1 VLRRYINR
9 PCLIYTKRT
18 QTHHH
23 YSYKPIVSRIL
34 ENTVLWGKCLKTLED
49 EINEHDFAMW
59 VRPLEAI
66 DDPNNFRL
74 YAPNRFVRDWLNDNL
89 LEHLSKVIQHYS
101 GEAQNIVIDLS
112 KISSEAKNDQ
122 TNEFDIAMLDSEPI
136 EESDAPTPFGTNV
149 LNPVFSFDNHIEGK
163 SNQIARAATKQVSE
177 NPGAAYNPLFI
188 YGGVGLGKTHLMH
201 AAGNLIRKNQKS
213 ANVAYVHSERF
224 VSDMVKAIG
233 NNAMD
238 KFKNYYR
245 SLDALLIDD
254 IQFFAGKIQSQE
266 EFFHTFNTLLE
277 TGSQIILT
285 SDKFPKEIN
294 NLQERLISRFESG
307 LTVRID
313 PPELETRVA
322 ILKNKALKEKIE
334 LNDDVAFLVAKK
346 IRSNVRELEGALHR
360 LVASSRFTN
369 REIDLDLAK
378 DSLQDLT
385 LFQER
390 KISIENIQ
398 KTIADFYNIRVSDLK
413 SKRRNRQI
421 ARPRQ
426 VAMALAKE
434 LTTLSLPDIGD
445 AFGGRDHTT
454 VIHACKKVDELIKTD
469 SKINDDYKKLQK
481 ILSV

>member
-1 VLRRYINR
+1 
-9 PCLIYTKRT
+9 
-18 QTHHH
+18 
-23 YSYKPIVSRIL
+23 
-34 ENTVLWGKCLKTLED
+34 
-49 EINEHDFAMW
+49 
-59 VRPLEAI
+59 
-66 DDPNNFRL
+66 
-74 YAPNRFVRDWLNDNL
+74 
-89 LEHLSKVIQHYS
+89 
-101 GEAQNIVIDLS
+101 
-112 KISSEAKNDQ
+112 
-122 TNEFDIAMLDSEPI
+122 
-136 EESDAPTPFGTNV
+136 
-149 LNPVFSFDNHIEGK
+149 
-163 SNQIARAATKQVSE
+163 
-177 NPGAAYNPLFI
+177 
-188 YGGVGLGKTHLMH
+188 MH
-201 AAGNLIRKNQKS
+201 AAGNLILKNQKK
-213 ANVAYVHSERF
+213 ARVAYVHSERF
-224 VSDMVKAIG
+224 VSDMVKSIE

-238 KFKNYYR
+238 KFKSYYR

-254 IQFFAGKIQSQE
+254 IQFFAGKNQSQE

-277 TGSQIILT
+277 VGSQIILT

-322 ILKNKALKEKIE
+322 ILKNKARKNQVILTDE
-334 LNDDVAFLVAKK
+334 VAFLVANK

-378 DSLQDLT
+378 DTLQDLT

-390 KISIENIQ
+390 KISIDNIQ
-398 KTIADFYNIRVSDLK
+398 KTVADFYGIRVSDLK

-434 LTTLSLPDIGD
+434 LTSLSLPDIGD

-454 VIHACKKVDELIKTD
+454 VIHACKKVAELIKTD
-469 SKINDDYKKLQK
+469 PKIKDEYSTLQK
-481 ILSV
+481 ILMV

>member
-1 VLRRYINR
+1 MEN
-9 PCLIYTKRT
+9 
-18 QTHHH
+18 
-23 YSYKPIVSRIL
+23 RIL
-34 ENTVLWGKCLKTLED
+34 WDKCLTMLED
-49 EINEHDFAMW
+49 EVDQHDFNMW
-59 VRPLEAI
+59 IRPLSAI
-66 DDPNNFRL
+66 NDDASFRL
-74 YAPNRFVRDWLNDNL
+74 HAPNRFVKDWLNDNL
-89 LEHLSKVIQHYS
+89 LERLSEMMFHFTGDKKTIAIELDNS
-101 GEAQNIVIDLS
+101 G
-112 KISSEAKNDQ
+112 Q
-122 TNEFDIAMLDSEPI
+122 TTLDIAGQSIIKEDQK
-136 EESDAPTPFGTNV
+136 AQTPFGTNV
-149 LNPVFSFDNHIEGK
+149 LNSVFTFENHIEGK

-177 NPGAAYNPLFI
+177 NPGSAYNPLFI

-201 AAGNLIRKNQKS
+201 AAGNLIKQNRKNAS
-213 ANVAYVHSERF
+213 VAYVHSERF
-224 VSDMVKAIG
+224 VSDMVKSIS

-254 IQFFAGKIQSQE
+254 IQFFAGKNQSQE

-277 TGSQIILT
+277 SGSQIILT

-322 ILKNKALKEKIE
+322 ILKNKAQKNDIE
-334 LNDDVAFLVAKK
+334 LTDEVAFLVAKK
-346 IRSNVRELEGALHR
+346 IRANVRELEGALHR
-360 LVASSRFTN
+360 LVASARFTH
-369 REIDLDLAK
+369 REIDLDLAR
-378 DSLQDLT
+378 DTLQDLT

-398 KTIADFYNIRVSDLK
+398 KTIAEYYGIRVSDLK

-434 LTTLSLPDIGD
+434 LTSLSLPDIGD

-454 VIHACKKVDELIKTD
+454 VIHACKKVVELTKTD
-469 SKINDDYKKLQK
+469 TKINEDYNSLLK

>member
-1 VLRRYINR
+1 MQNV
-9 PCLIYTKRT
+9 
-18 QTHHH
+18 
-23 YSYKPIVSRIL
+23 
-34 ENTVLWGKCLKTLED
+34 VLWDKCLSKLED
-49 EINEHDFAMW
+49 QMEEREFHTW
-59 VRPLEAI
+59 VRPLRA
-66 DDPNNFRL
+66 DDADSELVL
-74 YAPNRFVRDWLNDNL
+74 YAPNRFIKDWLNDNL
-89 LEHLSKVIQHYS
+89 LEQLNATAKHFTGDDKHIFIALDAPKAPQPTP
-101 GEAQNIVIDLS
+101 
-112 KISSEAKNDQ
+112 ISDASP
-122 TNEFDIAMLDSEPI
+122 LEPI
-136 EESDAPTPFGTNV
+136 SEQPSTTTPFGTNV
-149 LNPVFSFDNHIEGK
+149 LNTIFTFENHIEGK

-177 NPGAAYNPLFI
+177 NPGTAYNPLFI

-201 AAGNLIRKNQKS
+201 AAGNLIKQNS
-213 ANVAYVHSERF
+213 ANAHVAYVHSERF
-224 VSDMVKAIG
+224 VSDMVKSIET
-233 NNAMD
+233 NTMN

-254 IQFFAGKIQSQE
+254 IQFFADKDKSQE

-277 TGSQIILT
+277 TGAQIILT

-294 NLQERLISRFESG
+294 NLQERLTSRFESG

-322 ILKNKALKEKIE
+322 ILKNKARKNKID
-334 LNDDVAFLVAKK
+334 LADDVAFLVAKK

-360 LVASSRFTN
+360 LVASSRFSN
-369 REIDLDLAK
+369 REIDIDLAK
-378 DSLQDLT
+378 DTLQDLT

-398 KTIADFYNIRVSDLK
+398 KTVTDFYGIRVADLK

-426 VAMALAKE
+426 IAMALAKE
-434 LTTLSLPDIGD
+434 LTSMSLPDIGD

-454 VIHACKKVDELIKTD
+454 VIHACKKVDELTRTD
-469 SKINDDYKKLQK
+469 SKIKEDYANLQK

>member
-1 VLRRYINR
+1 MQNSVLWNK
-9 PCLIYTKRT
+9 CLGK
-18 QTHHH
+18 
-23 YSYKPIVSRIL
+23 L
-34 ENTVLWGKCLKTLED
+34 ENDIEERDYHT
-49 EINEHDFAMW
+49 W
-59 VRPLEAI
+59 VRPLSA
-66 DDPNNFRL
+66 DDNDPYLIL
-74 YAPNRFVRDWLNDNL
+74 YAPNRFVVDWIKENL
-89 LEHLSKVIQHYS
+89 FDVILTTAQHFGGNEIRIAVQMLENKVSKPTITSASVEPEVS
-101 GEAQNIVIDLS
+101 NSNDLS
-112 KISSEAKNDQ
+112 SE
-122 TNEFDIAMLDSEPI
+122 
-136 EESDAPTPFGTNV
+136 FGTNV
-149 LNPVFSFDNHIEGK
+149 LNSAFSFENHIEGK

-177 NPGAAYNPLFI
+177 NPGTAYNPLFI

-201 AAGNLIRKNQKS
+201 AAGNLIRQNKKN

-224 VSDMVKAIG
+224 VSDMVKSIEK
-233 NNAMD
+233 NSMD
-238 KFKNYYR
+238 KFKSYYR

-254 IQFFAGKIQSQE
+254 IQFFAGKNQSQE

-277 TGSQIILT
+277 TGAQIILT

-322 ILKNKALKEKIE
+322 ILKNKARKNDIE
-334 LNDDVAFLVAKK
+334 LNDEVAFLVAKK

-360 LVASSRFTN
+360 LVASSRFTH

-378 DSLQDLT
+378 DTLQDLT

-398 KTIADFYNIRVSDLK
+398 KTVADFYSIRVSDLK

-426 VAMALAKE
+426 IAMALAKE
-434 LTTLSLPDIGD
+434 LTSLSLPDIGD

-454 VIHACKKVDELIKTD
+454 VIHACKKVDELTRTEP
-469 SKINDDYKKLQK
+469 KINEDYKSLSK

>member
-1 VLRRYINR
+1 M
-9 PCLIYTKRT
+9 
-18 QTHHH
+18 
-23 YSYKPIVSRIL
+23 
-34 ENTVLWGKCLKTLED
+34 ENKVLWDKCLKKLEVAVD
-49 EINEHDFAMW
+49 DHDFNMW
-59 VRPLEAI
+59 VRPLGAI
-66 DDPNNFRL
+66 NDDSVFRL
-74 YAPNRFVRDWLNDNL
+74 HAPNRFIKDWLNDNL
-89 LEHLSKVIQHYS
+89 LDEIAATIRHFTGGDKT
-101 GEAQNIVIDLS
+101 
-112 KISSEAKNDQ
+112 ISIELDNAGQTTLDPVEQSAAKERQ
-122 TNEFDIAMLDSEPI
+122 R
-136 EESDAPTPFGTNV
+136 APTPFGTNV
-149 LNPVFSFDNHIEGK
+149 LNTVFTFENHIEGK
-163 SNQIARAATKQVSE
+163 SNQIARAASKQVSE
-177 NPGAAYNPLFI
+177 NPGTAYNPLFI

-201 AAGNLIRKNQKS
+201 AAGNLIKQNQKG
-213 ANVAYVHSERF
+213 AVVAYVHSERF
-224 VSDMVKAIG
+224 VSDMVKSIS

-254 IQFFAGKIQSQE
+254 IQFFAGKNQSQE

-322 ILKNKALKEKIE
+322 ILKNKARKNNIDLS
-334 LNDDVAFLVAKK
+334 DDVAFLVAKK

-360 LVASSRFTN
+360 LVASSRFTH
-369 REIDLDLAK
+369 REIDIDLAK
-378 DSLQDLT
+378 DTLQDLT

-390 KISIENIQ
+390 KVSIDNIQ
-398 KTIADFYNIRVSDLK
+398 KTVAEFYNIRVSDLK

-426 VAMALAKE
+426 VAMSIAKE
-434 LTTLSLPDIGD
+434 LTSLSLPDIGD

-454 VIHACKKVDELIKTD
+454 VIHACKKVIELCKTD
-469 SKINDDYKKLQK
+469 SRIKEEHSTLLKM
-481 ILSV
+481 LSA

>member
-1 VLRRYINR
+1 MDN
-9 PCLIYTKRT
+9 
-18 QTHHH
+18 Q
-23 YSYKPIVSRIL
+23 
-34 ENTVLWGKCLKTLED
+34 VLWDKCLKKLED
-49 EINEHDFAMW
+49 EVDDHDFNMW
-59 VRPLEAI
+59 VRPLSAI
-66 DDPNNFRL
+66 NDDNAFKL
-74 YAPNRFVRDWLNDNL
+74 HAPNRFIKDWLNDNL
-89 LEHLSKVIQHYS
+89 LDVIAETIRHFT
-101 GEAQNIVIDLS
+101 GGDRA
-112 KISSEAKNDQ
+112 ISIELDNTGQ
-122 TNEFDIAMLDSEPI
+122 TTLDIADQSAIKEQQK
-136 EESDAPTPFGTNV
+136 APTPFGTNV
-149 LNPVFSFDNHIEGK
+149 LNTVFTFDNHIEGK

-177 NPGAAYNPLFI
+177 NPGTAYNPLFI

-201 AAGNLIRKNQKS
+201 AAGNLINQNQKGAS
-213 ANVAYVHSERF
+213 VAYVHSERF
-224 VSDMVKAIG
+224 VSDMVKSIA

-238 KFKNYYR
+238 KFKAYYR

-254 IQFFAGKIQSQE
+254 IQFFAGKNQSQE

-322 ILKNKALKEKIE
+322 ILKNKASKNNINLS
-334 LNDDVAFLVAKK
+334 DDVAFLVAKK

-360 LVASSRFTN
+360 LVASSRFTH
-369 REIDLDLAK
+369 REIDVELAI
-378 DSLQDLT
+378 DTLQDLT

-390 KISIENIQ
+390 KISIDNIQ
-398 KTIADFYNIRVSDLK
+398 KTVAEFYSIRVSDLK

-426 VAMALAKE
+426 VAMSIAKE
-434 LTTLSLPDIGD
+434 LTSLSLPDIGD

-454 VIHACKKVDELIKTD
+454 VIHACKKVVELCKTD
-469 SKINDDYKKLQK
+469 ARINEEYHTLLKM
-481 ILSV
+481 LSV

>member
-1 VLRRYINR
+1 MENR
-9 PCLIYTKRT
+9 
-18 QTHHH
+18 
-23 YSYKPIVSRIL
+23 
-34 ENTVLWGKCLKTLED
+34 VLWDKCLSKLED
-49 EINEHDFAMW
+49 EIDEHDFNMW
-59 VRPLEAI
+59 VRPLSAI
-66 DDPNNFRL
+66 NDESTFRL
-74 YAPNRFVRDWLNDNL
+74 HAPNRFVRDWLSDNL
-89 LEHLSKVIQHYS
+89 LDRLAATVQHFN
-101 GEAQNIVIDLS
+101 GVD
-112 KISSEAKNDQ
+112 K
-122 TNEFDIAMLDSEPI
+122 TIAIELDNSVRTVLEENSQLTLESEPR
-136 EESDAPTPFGTNV
+136 AATLFGTNV
-149 LNPVFSFDNHIEGK
+149 LNSVFTFENHIEGK

-177 NPGAAYNPLFI
+177 NPGSAYNPLFI

-201 AAGNLIRKNQKS
+201 AAGNLILKNRKK
-213 ANVAYVHSERF
+213 AHVAYVHSERF
-224 VSDMVKAIG
+224 VSDMVKSIG
-233 NNAMD
+233 KNEME
-238 KFKNYYR
+238 KFKSYYR

-254 IQFFAGKIQSQE
+254 IQFFAGKNQSQE

-277 TGSQIILT
+277 SGSQIILT

-322 ILKNKALKEKIE
+322 ILKNKAHKNQVVLSDE
-334 LNDDVAFLVAKK
+334 VAFFVANK

-360 LVASSRFTN
+360 LVASARFTN

-378 DSLQDLT
+378 DTLQDLT

-390 KISIENIQ
+390 KMSIDNIQ
-398 KTIADFYNIRVSDLK
+398 KTVADFYGIRVSDLK

-434 LTTLSLPDIGD
+434 LTSLSLPDIGD

-454 VIHACKKVDELIKTD
+454 VIHGCKKVAELTKTD
-469 SKINDDYKKLQK
+469 PKINEEYNSLQK
-481 ILSV
+481 ILAV

>member
-1 VLRRYINR
+1 MDNL
-9 PCLIYTKRT
+9 T
-18 QTHHH
+18 
-23 YSYKPIVSRIL
+23 
-34 ENTVLWGKCLKTLED
+34 LWDKCLSKLED
-49 EINEHDFAMW
+49 DVSDHDFNMW
-59 VRPLEAI
+59 LRPLSVAKPTAAEKNEQQLKLI
-66 DDPNNFRL
+66 
-74 YAPNRFVRDWLNDNL
+74 APNRFVRDWLNDNL
-89 LEHLSKVIQHYS
+89 SAELQASVQHFAGQEWLIKIELDNSAAKKTSKDDVNNNGSKEPYS
-101 GEAQNIVIDLS
+101 
-112 KISSEAKNDQ
+112 
-122 TNEFDIAMLDSEPI
+122 
-136 EESDAPTPFGTNV
+136 APEKAAPYGTNV
-149 LNPVFSFDNHIEGK
+149 LNDVFTFENHIEGK

-177 NPGAAYNPLFI
+177 NPGGSYNPLFI

-201 AAGNLIRKNQKS
+201 AAGNLIKSSRKNAK
-213 ANVAYVHSERF
+213 VAYVHSERF
-224 VSDMVKAIG
+224 VSDMVKSIG
-233 NNAMD
+233 NNAMEN
-238 KFKNYYR
+238 FKSYYR

-254 IQFFAGKIQSQE
+254 IQFFAGKNQSQE

-277 TGSQIILT
+277 SGSQIIIT

-322 ILKNKALKEKIE
+322 ILKNKALKNDVE
-334 LNDDVAFLVAKK
+334 LNDDVAFLVANK

-360 LVASSRFTN
+360 LVASARFSN

-378 DSLQDLT
+378 DTLQDLV

-398 KTIADFYNIRVSDLK
+398 KTVADFYGMRVADLK

-426 VAMALAKE
+426 VAMSLAKE
-434 LTTLSLPDIGD
+434 LTNLSLPDIGD

-454 VIHACKKVDELIKTD
+454 VIHACKKVDELRKTD
-469 SKINDDYKKLQK
+469 AKINDDHSSLLK

>member
-1 VLRRYINR
+1 M
-9 PCLIYTKRT
+9 
-18 QTHHH
+18 Q
-23 YSYKPIVSRIL
+23 
-34 ENTVLWGKCLKTLED
+34 NTVLWDKCLKKLESD
-49 EINEHDFAMW
+49 IDEHDFHTW
-59 VRPLEAI
+59 VRPLTARDSDI
-66 DDPNNFRL
+66 DFRL
-74 YAPNRFVRDWLNDNL
+74 YAPNRFIKDWLVDNIQEQL
-89 LEHLSKVIQHYS
+89 NATVQHFAGKDISVNIRLDTDSHRSLVNSLSDVSDSADEIEHS
-101 GEAQNIVIDLS
+101 N
-112 KISSEAKNDQ
+112 
-122 TNEFDIAMLDSEPI
+122 
-136 EESDAPTPFGTNV
+136 PFGTNV
-149 LNPVFSFDNHIEGK
+149 LNSAFTFENHIEGK

-177 NPGAAYNPLFI
+177 NPGTAYNPLFI

-201 AAGNLIRKNQKS
+201 AAGNLIKLNRKN
-213 ANVAYVHSERF
+213 AHVAYVHSERF
-224 VSDMVKAIG
+224 VSDMVKSIET
-233 NNAMD
+233 NTMN

-254 IQFFAGKIQSQE
+254 IQFFADKDKSQE

-294 NLQERLISRFESG
+294 NLQERLTSRFESG

-322 ILKNKALKEKIE
+322 ILKNKARKNQID
-334 LNDDVAFLVAKK
+334 LNDEVAFLVAKK

-360 LVASSRFTN
+360 LVASSRFTG
-369 REIDLDLAK
+369 RQIDLDLAK
-378 DSLQDLT
+378 DTLQDLT

-398 KTIADFYNIRVSDLK
+398 KTVAEYYSIRVSDLK

-434 LTTLSLPDIGD
+434 LTSMSLPDIGD

-454 VIHACKKVDELIKTD
+454 VIHACKKVDELVKTD
-469 SKINDDYKKLQK
+469 SKINEDYNSLQK

>member
-1 VLRRYINR
+1 M
-9 PCLIYTKRT
+9 
-18 QTHHH
+18 Q
-23 YSYKPIVSRIL
+23 
-34 ENTVLWGKCLKTLED
+34 NTVLWDKCLKKLED
-49 EINEHDFAMW
+49 EIDEHDFHTW
-59 VRPLEAI
+59 VRPLTAKNS
-66 DDPNNFRL
+66 DADFKL
-74 YAPNRFVRDWLNDNL
+74 YAPNRFIKDWLIDNL
-89 LEHLSKVIQHYS
+89 LHELVTTAQHFG
-101 GEAQNIVIDLS
+101 GEKTQVMIEL
-112 KISSEAKNDQ
+112 Q
-122 TNEFDIAMLDSEPI
+122 TATAHSQPEILDESTITEPLN
-136 EESDAPTPFGTNV
+136 TNPFGTNV
-149 LNPVFSFDNHIEGK
+149 LNKAFTFENHIEGK

-177 NPGAAYNPLFI
+177 NPGTAYNPLFI

-201 AAGNLIRKNQKS
+201 AAGNLIHQNRSN
-213 ANVAYVHSERF
+213 AHVAYVHSERF
-224 VSDMVKAIG
+224 VSDMVKSIET
-233 NNAMD
+233 NTMN
-238 KFKNYYR
+238 KFKSYYR

-254 IQFFAGKIQSQE
+254 IQFFADKDKSQE

-294 NLQERLISRFESG
+294 NLQERLTSRFESG

-322 ILKNKALKEKIE
+322 ILKNKARKNQID

-360 LVASSRFTN
+360 LVASSRFTG

-378 DSLQDLT
+378 DTLQDLT

-398 KTIADFYNIRVSDLK
+398 KTVAEFYSIRVSDLK

-434 LTTLSLPDIGD
+434 LTNMSLPDIGD

-454 VIHACKKVDELIKTD
+454 VIHACKKVDELTKTD
-469 SKINDDYKKLQK
+469 SKINEDYNSLQK

>member
-1 VLRRYINR
+1 MSNLA
-9 PCLIYTKRT
+9 
-18 QTHHH
+18 
-23 YSYKPIVSRIL
+23 
-34 ENTVLWGKCLKTLED
+34 LWEKCLKKLES
-49 EINEHDFAMW
+49 EIDDHDFHTW
-59 VRPLEAI
+59 IRPLTTKDNDI
-66 DDPNNFRL
+66 DFKL
-74 YAPNRFVRDWLNDNL
+74 YAPNRFIKDWLIDNIEAQL
-89 LEHLSKVIQHYS
+89 TTTVQHFAGKDISVHVVLDNAQREVSPQNTHLSEPA
-101 GEAQNIVIDLS
+101 GETVVSN
-112 KISSEAKNDQ
+112 
-122 TNEFDIAMLDSEPI
+122 
-136 EESDAPTPFGTNV
+136 PFGTNV
-149 LNPVFSFDNHIEGK
+149 LNGAFTFENHIEGK

-177 NPGAAYNPLFI
+177 NPGTAYNPLFI

-201 AAGNLIRKNQKS
+201 AAGNLIKIKRQD
-213 ANVAYVHSERF
+213 AHVAYVHSERF
-224 VSDMVKAIG
+224 VSDMVKSIET
-233 NNAMD
+233 NSMN

-254 IQFFAGKIQSQE
+254 IQFFADKDKSQE

-294 NLQERLISRFESG
+294 NLQERLTSRFESG

-322 ILKNKALKEKIE
+322 ILKNKARKNQID

-360 LVASSRFTN
+360 LVASSRFTG
-369 REIDLDLAK
+369 RVIDLDLAK
-378 DSLQDLT
+378 DTLQDLT

-390 KISIENIQ
+390 KISMENIQ
-398 KTIADFYNIRVSDLK
+398 KTVAEFYSIRVSDLK

-434 LTTLSLPDIGD
+434 LTSMSLPDIGD

-454 VIHACKKVDELIKTD
+454 VIHACKKVDELVKTD
-469 SKINDDYKKLQK
+469 SKINEDYNSLQK

>member
-1 VLRRYINR
+1 MQNV
-9 PCLIYTKRT
+9 
-18 QTHHH
+18 
-23 YSYKPIVSRIL
+23 
-34 ENTVLWGKCLKTLED
+34 VLWDKCLSKLED
-49 EINEHDFAMW
+49 EVEERDFHTW
-59 VRPLEAI
+59 VRPLHA
-66 DDPNNFRL
+66 NNSDSELIL
-74 YAPNRFVRDWLNDNL
+74 YAPNRFIKDWLVDNL
-89 LEHLSKVIQHYS
+89 MDKLDATAQHFAGEGAKVTISLEGPATQAPRVSSHKKVDKAAEHEQEFSH
-101 GEAQNIVIDLS
+101 
-112 KISSEAKNDQ
+112 SS
-122 TNEFDIAMLDSEPI
+122 
-136 EESDAPTPFGTNV
+136 PFGTNV
-149 LNPVFSFDNHIEGK
+149 LNATFTFENHIEGK

-177 NPGAAYNPLFI
+177 NPGSAYNPLFI

-201 AAGNLIRKNQKS
+201 AAGNLILENNEN
-213 ANVAYVHSERF
+213 AHVAYVHSERF
-224 VSDMVKAIG
+224 VSDMVKSIET
-233 NNAMD
+233 NSMN

-254 IQFFAGKIQSQE
+254 IQFFADKDKSQE

-294 NLQERLISRFESG
+294 NLQERLTSRFESG

-322 ILKNKALKEKIE
+322 ILKNKARKNKVDLSDE
-334 LNDDVAFLVAKK
+334 VAFLVAKK

-360 LVASSRFTN
+360 LVASARFSN

-378 DSLQDLT
+378 DTLQDLT

-390 KISIENIQ
+390 KISIENIK
-398 KTIADFYNIRVSDLK
+398 KTVADYFNIRVADLK

-426 VAMALAKE
+426 IAMALAKE
-434 LTTLSLPDIGD
+434 LTSMSLPDIGD

-454 VIHACKKVDELIKTD
+454 VIHACKKVDELTRTD
-469 SKINDDYKKLQK
+469 SKIKEDYASLQK

>member
-1 VLRRYINR
+1 M
-9 PCLIYTKRT
+9 
-18 QTHHH
+18 
-23 YSYKPIVSRIL
+23 
-34 ENTVLWGKCLKTLED
+34 ENKVLWDKCLKKLED
-49 EINEHDFAMW
+49 DIDEHDFNMW
-59 VRPLEAI
+59 VRPLTAI
-66 DDPNNFRL
+66 DDSAVFRL
-74 YAPNRFVRDWLNDNL
+74 HAPNRFIKDWLTDNL
-89 LEHLSKVIQHYS
+89 FDQLLNCAQHFAGNNVKLRIELNDGEPTASKKTPVY
-101 GEAQNIVIDLS
+101 
-112 KISSEAKNDQ
+112 
-122 TNEFDIAMLDSEPI
+122 NEEPLI
-136 EESDAPTPFGTNV
+136 EEATLSTPFGTNV
-149 LNPVFSFDNHIEGK
+149 LNSVFTFENHIEGK

-177 NPGAAYNPLFI
+177 NPGVSYNPLFI

-201 AAGNLIRKNQKS
+201 AAGNLIKRDKEG

-224 VSDMVKAIG
+224 VSDMVKSIR
-233 NNAMD
+233 NNEMD
-238 KFKNYYR
+238 KFKSYYR
-245 SLDALLIDD
+245 SLDALLLDD
-254 IQFFAGKIQSQE
+254 IQFFAGKEQSQE

-322 ILKNKALKEKIE
+322 ILKNKARKNNVDLTDE
-334 LNDDVAFLVAKK
+334 VAFLVAKK

-369 REIDLDLAK
+369 RIIDLDLAK
-378 DSLQDLT
+378 DTLQDLT

-390 KISIENIQ
+390 KISIDNIQ
-398 KTIADFYNIRVSDLK
+398 KTVCEFYGLRVSDLK
-413 SKRRNRQI
+413 GKRRNRQI

-434 LTTLSLPDIGD
+434 LTSMSLPDIGD

-454 VIHACKKVDELIKTD
+454 VIHACKKIDELSRTD
-469 SKINDDYKKLQK
+469 SKIEEDYSSLQK
-481 ILSV
+481 ILS

>member
-1 VLRRYINR
+1 M
-9 PCLIYTKRT
+9 
-18 QTHHH
+18 
-23 YSYKPIVSRIL
+23 
-34 ENTVLWGKCLKTLED
+34 ENKVLWDKCLTKLEG
-49 EINEHDFAMW
+49 EIDEHDFNMW
-59 VRPLEAI
+59 VRPLTAI
-66 DDPNNFRL
+66 NDDTSLRL
-74 YAPNRFVRDWLNDNL
+74 QVPNRFIKDWLVDNL
-89 LEHLSKVIQHYS
+89 LDQLNNSIEHFGGDKEKLLIELDNS
-101 GEAQNIVIDLS
+101 GQTSLDTISGLDTECDDLQNATS
-112 KISSEAKNDQ
+112 NNPN
-122 TNEFDIAMLDSEPI
+122 TT
-136 EESDAPTPFGTNV
+136 TPFGTNV
-149 LNPVFSFDNHIEGK
+149 LNSTFTFENHIEGK

-177 NPGAAYNPLFI
+177 NPGSAYNPLFI

-201 AAGNLIRKNQKS
+201 AAGNLVIQNTNNAR
-213 ANVAYVHSERF
+213 VAYVHSERF
-224 VSDMVKAIG
+224 VSDMVKSIA

-238 KFKNYYR
+238 KFKSYYR

-254 IQFFAGKIQSQE
+254 IQFFAGKNQSQE

-322 ILKNKALKEKIE
+322 ILKNKAHKNKVDL
-334 LNDDVAFLVAKK
+334 DDEVAFLVAKK

-369 REIDLDLAK
+369 RPIDLDLAK
-378 DSLQDLT
+378 DTLQDLT

-398 KTIADFYNIRVSDLK
+398 KTVAEFYGIRVSDLK

-434 LTTLSLPDIGD
+434 LTSMSLPDIGD
-445 AFGGRDHTT
+445 NFGGRDHTT
-454 VIHACKKVDELIKTD
+454 VIHACKKVDELTKTD
-469 SKINDDYKKLQK
+469 SRINEDYNTLQK